1 MAEEKINSEIDVQ
14 DSDVKKNVAN
24 TESIEDVENTIN
36 NAKQNETSNE
46 VRLEIKRK
54 RFTKSDILV
63 LCACL
68 VTSVLVWLYASSLQK
83 KDDEN
88 KLTKDDM
95 LSKDDIIEVVES
107 NMNKATEGSTD
118 VAE

>member
-1 MAEEKINSEIDVQ
+1 MHQAFK
-14 DSDVKKNVAN
+14 
-24 TESIEDVENTIN
+24 
-36 NAKQNETSNE
+36 
-46 VRLEIKRK
+46 
-54 RFTKSDILV
+54 
-63 LCACL
+63 
-68 VTSVLVWLYASSLQK
+68 K